1 MPESIKLVSSI
12 NYDYQ
17 VTNTAR
23 SHAWLSDEPFEL
35 NGQDEGPTP
44 KELFLSS
51 LASCI
56 LITLRMYAQPRNWD
70 IGQISIELSMTEL
83 DERTEILKT
92 IEFSGDLTDEQRNRL
107 LEISDRCPIAKLLKK
122 PIEVKL
128 S

>member
-1 MPESIKLVSSI
+1 MPESITLVSSI
-12 NYDYQ
+12 SYDYQ

-23 SHAWLSDEPFEL
+23 SHSWLSDEPFEL

-70 IGQISIELSMTEL
+70 IGQITIELNMTEL
-83 DERTEILKT
+83 DERH
-92 IEFSGDLTDEQRNRL
+92 NRL
-107 LEISDRCPIAKLLKK
+107 LEISDRCPVAKLLKK
-122 PIEVKL
+122 PIDIKL
-128 S
+128 N

>member
-1 MPESIKLVSSI
+1 MPDSIKLVSSI
-12 NYDYQ
+12 SYDYQ

-23 SHAWLSDEPFEL
+23 SHVWLSDEPFEL

-51 LASCI
+51 LASCV

-70 IGQISIELSMTEL
+70 IGQITIELSMTEL
-83 DERTEILKT
+83 DDRTEIRKT
-92 IEFSGDLTDEQRNRL
+92 IDFSGKLTDEQRDRL
-107 LEISDRCPIAKLLKK
+107 LEISDRCPVAKLLKK
-122 PIEVKL
+122 PIDIKI

>member
-1 MPESIKLVSSI
+1 MPESITLVSSI